1 MKAKL
6 ITELSGKVCEGE
18 HQEPHGTLQ
27 HVVHM
32 PHVGVICQI
41 KLGGAGL
48 QYKRPGMDALV
59 IQTPE
64 LIKLFETLEP
74 ALAAAPAD
82 AQGNKVETRPAQ
94 VDDLG
99 AAMAEPH

>member
-1 MKAKL
+1 MKAKI
-6 ITELSGKVCEGE
+6 ITELSGKIVDGD

-32 PHVGVICQI
+32 PHIGVICQI
-41 KLGGAGL
+41 KLGGSGL
-48 QYKRPGMDALV
+48 QYKRPGMDPLV
-59 IQTPE
+59 IKTAD

-74 ALAAAPAD
+74 KLAAPPAD
-82 AQGNKVETRPAQ
+82 ARGNSVETRPEQ

-99 AAMAEPH
+99 APK